1 ARVLLECHRLRFAS
15 QALGIRKVD
24 ATGDQIV
31 VQFGRHTP
39 LEPQDVILLLQAHR
53 DFRLAGPD
61 RLKVLRKG
69 AEPMERAAQVR
80 ELLGILGAA
89 VRERAP
95 LKP

>member
-1 ARVLLECHRLRFAS
+1 

-24 ATGDQIV
+24 APGEHIV

-39 LEPQDVILLLQAHR
+39 LEPQDVILMLQSHR

-80 ELLGILGAA
+80 ELLATLTAA
-89 VRERAP
+89 VRGRPP